1 MRTALQ
7 MAFWVFVLTVFFNVI
22 GCQTDKSTSTADLDK
37 STAPTDLNKSTQ
49 TAPKSPQ
56 QRMEEIR
63 QQSAGEKPSDRREN
77 AGKLVADKLEH
88 DFGTVEPRAKL
99 QAQFMLK
106 NEGTET
112 IQLDKNIGHSCSCT
126 VPSMKKYTLA
136 PGETVPV
143 SISFTAPGNPGRT
156 SKNLW
161 VTTQAP
167 TLPAKL
173 TMTVTATVKEYI
185 KVTPARLELDFRMK
199 EDQPKTIVVESTD
212 DKPFKVTGFS
222 SANGV
227 IKVNYDPENEAAT
240 HTLPLTLDMD
250 KLRQSP
256 TGSLIIRVDHPK
268 TKSINI
274 VYQAAKPFVTYPSV
288 KRFMNAQPGQPQ
300 KGDIDI
306 ISNYKEHF
314 QLGDV
319 TSRNGLIK
327 VLNINEIEN
336 GYKLEIEMT
345 PPEKQT
351 NTRMVRDNLII
362 NIKEHPQDTMDVL
375 CYCIIRQQNK

>member
-7 MAFWVFVLTVFFNVI
+7 MAILVFALTVFFNVI
-22 GCQTDKSTSTADLDK
+22 GCQSDKSTAPADLDK
-37 STAPTDLNKSTQ
+37 STTPTDLDKSTQ
-49 TAPKSPQ
+49 TAEKTPQ
-56 QRMEEIR
+56 QPLLEIPI
-63 QQSAGEKPSDRREN
+63 QKAGEKPSDRREN

-88 DFGTVEPRAKL
+88 DFGAVEPQAKL

-112 IQLDKNIGHSCSCT
+112 IQLDKNVGHSCSCT
-126 VPSMKKYTLA
+126 VPTMKKNTLA
-136 PGETVPV
+136 PGESVPV

-161 VTTQAP
+161 VNTLAP

-173 TMTVTATVKEYI
+173 TMTVTATVREYI
-185 KVTPARLELDFRMK
+185 KVTPTRLELDFRMEENQSK
-199 EDQPKTIVVESTD
+199 VIVVKSTD
-212 DKPFKVTGFS
+212 DIPFKVTGFS

-240 HTLPLTLDMD
+240 HTLPITLDMD
-250 KLRQSP
+250 KLRKSP
-256 TGSLIIRVDHPK
+256 TGSLVIRMNHPK
-268 TKSINI
+268 TKSANI
-274 VYQAAKPFVTYPSV
+274 IYQAAKPFVTYPSV

-306 ISNYKEHF
+306 VSNYKDPFE
-314 QLGDV
+314 LGDV

-327 VLNINEIEN
+327 VLNIKEIEN
-336 GYKLEIEMT
+336 GFKLQIEMT
-345 PPEKQT
+345 PPQKQA

-375 CYCIIRQQNK
+375 CYCIIRQQN